1 MDRLCP
7 FSGPQC
13 LTSGWFIGSMITC
26 GPLRPRT
33 PSSYPQTQKSGTFLT
48 RIMRAGVLGQET
60 KSVPGGGVR
69 NSIQIVVTSDRAP
82 QDTAPQDPAVLGPPG
97 SRELEPSKGEQDKER
112 ISTEEGH
119 RLLPAQIRPA
129 AGIKLGTNS
138 AQPTG
143 WLGPCPASP
152 SLRFNF
158 IFLGHPVIG
167 CLKSW

>member
-1 MDRLCP
+1 MVLDRLCP

-26 GPLRPRT
+26 GPLRPRA

-60 KSVPGGGVR
+60 KPVPGGGVR

-82 QDTAPQDPAVLGPPG
+82 QDTAPRDPAVLGPPG
-97 SRELEPSKGEQDKER
+97 SRELEPSKGEQDRGE
-112 ISTEEGH
+112 
-119 RLLPAQIRPA
+119 AQVPPSPDTACCRDQV
-129 AGIKLGTNS
+129 GDQQCS
-138 AQPTG
+138 VPTG

-152 SLRFNF
+152 SLRFNL
-158 IFLGHPVIG
+158 IFFRASVIG
-167 CLKSW
+167 CPKSW